1 MRGTVVKSDA
11 AGATR
16 IEVVVC
22 PKGTRDVDCT
32 ADISAV
38 GRLCTI
44 SPYFFSRVR
53 FYCMNARHLSFV
65 LCKARGVRRALSWAV
80 RGRSERTRAG
90 QCRTGRKGNPA
101 TALRAEIAVR
111 THRKPRP
118 LPTDGKHPTAA
129 AGGALAAAHLTPTPR
144 AGKPT
149 LRSLHPAPHGGDEH
163 RDQHAER
170 KREQRRECRPAPR
183 ARLLIYRVERRG
195 TRVV

>member
-11 AGATR
+11 TGATR

-32 ADISAV
+32 ANISAA

-44 SPYFFSRVR
+44 SPNFFSRVR
-53 FYCMNARHLSFV
+53 LYCVNARQLSIV
-65 LCKARGVRRALSWAV
+65 LCKAGGVRRALSRAV

-118 LPTDGKHPTAA
+118 LPADGKQPTAA
-129 AGGALAAAHLTPTPR
+129 AGGAHAAAHLT
-144 AGKPT
+144 PT
-149 LRSLHPAPHGGDEH
+149 LRSLHPAPHGGHDH

-170 KREQRRECRPAPR
+170 KREQRRERRPAPR

>member
-1 MRGTVVKSDA
+1 MRATVVQTDA
-11 AGATR
+11 AGAPR

-22 PKGTRDVDCT
+22 PQGTREVDCT
-32 ADISAV
+32 ANISAA

-44 SPYFFSRVR
+44 SPNFFSRVR
-53 FYCMNARHLSFV
+53 LYCVNARHLPIV
-65 LCKARGVRRALSWAV
+65 LCKARGVRRALSRAV
-80 RGRSERTRAG
+80 RGRSKRTRAG
-90 QCRTGRKGNPA
+90 
-101 TALRAEIAVR
+101 R

-118 LPTDGKHPTAA
+118 LPTDGKHPTTA
-129 AGGALAAAHLTPTPR
+129 AGGAHAAAHLTATPR
-144 AGKPT
+144 AGKPI
-149 LRSLHPAPHGGDEH
+149 LRSLHPAPHGGDDH